1 MEDTL
6 FILQEVNVALDPQ
19 VKRNE
24 FFFWLCL
31 AFVAALGFSW
41 PVTCGLLVPRPGL
54 ELALLH
60 AEPAPGPP
68 GESLSLLF

>member
-24 FFFWLCL
+24 SFFWLCL
-31 AFVAALGFSW
+31 AFIAALGLSW
-41 PVTCGLLVPRPGL
+41 PVTRGLLVPRPGI
-54 ELALLH
+54 ELTLLH
-60 AEPAPGPP
+60 AEPATGPP
-68 GESLSLLF
+68 GESLSLLS